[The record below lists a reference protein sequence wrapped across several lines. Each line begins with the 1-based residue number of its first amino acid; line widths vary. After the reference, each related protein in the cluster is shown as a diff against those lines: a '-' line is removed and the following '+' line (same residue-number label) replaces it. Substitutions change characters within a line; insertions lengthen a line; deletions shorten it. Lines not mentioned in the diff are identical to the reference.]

1 METSPDRT
9 TWTIER
15 CDVDGRPGCRGETL
29 AVVDPEGDV
38 AALADIEG
46 AATSRSVELSLQ
58 LVADRPPREVL
69 GELARAA
76 ARLAAEWGGT
86 RMVVRLA
93 PCDRMAHDLLDASG
107 LEWRM
112 LPRNGSACAEVTVPP
127 VVPLRPGHNRAR
139 S

>member
-1 METSPDRT
+1 VEKMSDRR
-9 TWTIER
+9 TWTIDR
-15 CDVDGRPGCRGETL
+15 CDVDGGPGCRGATL

-38 AALADIEG
+38 AALADLEG
-46 AATSRSVELSLQ
+46 AAPLRSVEVSLQ
-58 LVADRPPREVL
+58 LVAKRPPREVL

-93 PCDRMAHDLLDASG
+93 PCDRMAHDLLDTSG

-112 LPRNGSACAEVTVPP
+112 LPRNGSACAEVSLPP
-127 VVPLRPGHNRAR
+127 VEPPRAGPSR
-139 S
+139 SRS